1 MIDDTIE
8 NNILFGR
15 KVKNRKKLIN
25 DAIKFSQLNNF
36 IKTLPKGLK
45 TIVGNNGARLSGGQ
59 KQRIVIAR
67 ALLLKPSLL
76 VFDEATS
83 SLDSQ
88 TENELMKE
96 ILRLNKISTI
106 LIISHK
112 FEIIKK
118 CDVKYLVQESKVK
131 KYY

>member
-1 MIDDTIE
+1 
-8 NNILFGR
+8 
-15 KVKNRKKLIN
+15 
-25 DAIKFSQLNNF
+25 
-36 IKTLPKGLK
+36 
-45 TIVGNNGARLSGGQ
+45 
-59 KQRIVIAR
+59 
-67 ALLLKPSLL
+67 
-76 VFDEATS
+76 
-83 SLDSQ
+83 
-88 TENELMKE
+88 MKE